1 MRGGIGGVAGDMQ
14 QAARGGRGEVGGLPV
29 AAGARLAVGRG
40 RHVDQLR
47 VERAQIGEAEAQAV
61 HLAGRARL
69 DQHVGGGGEGAQLGD
84 ALRRR
89 QVDDARLLVGVE
101 VEVLVGAIGAGP
113 VVDEGGEAARA
124 GALGRLDQR
133 DLGPE
138 VGEQASAQGGALVG
152 QVEDANAGEGQEG
165 RIVGGR
171 GHGASPQS
179 AGPRDRRERRLR
191 ATSPPCQR
199 PRAGGLGGGRA
210 NRTAAA
216 PRIARVR
223 G

>member
-1 MRGGIGGVAGDMQ
+1 M
-14 QAARGGRGEVGGLPV
+14 AAS
-29 AAGARLAVGRG
+29 ARR
-40 RHVDQLR
+40 
-47 VERAQIGEAEAQAV
+47 
-61 HLAGRARL
+61 
-69 DQHVGGGGEGAQLGD
+69 LGD

-101 VEVLVGAIGAGP
+101 VEVLVGAVGPRP

-152 QVEDANAGEGQEG
+152 QVEDANAVEGQEG

-171 GHGASPQS
+171 GASGDSTVRRGTRPAPAQ
-179 AGPRDRRERRLR
+179 ATRDIATVPAPPR
-191 ATSPPCQR
+191 
-199 PRAGGLGGGRA
+199 
-210 NRTAAA
+210 
-216 PRIARVR
+216 R
-223 G
+223 GVG